1 MLSKPSLL
9 VASLAL
15 CAAPAAAQSGITVVG
30 GLVSANIT
38 QEIGDVSNNDEFAN
52 RTGFAIGLGVQRS
65 IGQSLSFAPEALYV
79 VKGTKDPDSDANFK
93 FGYIEVPLLFRYSF
107 GSGGQASPFVT
118 AGPTVSFQMSC
129 DVNDNDGDSA
139 SCDDT
144 FGEENSY
151 DSMDYGLMVG
161 AGVMFNRF
169 GVSARYEMGLKDID
183 KADAFESKNKAL
195 MLLGS
200 YAF

>member
-1 MLSKPSLL
+1 MRTPSLVL
-9 VASLAL
+9 ASFAL
-15 CAAPAAAQSGITVVG
+15 CAAPVAAQSGISVVG
-30 GLVSANIT
+30 GFVSANISF
-38 QEIGDVSNNDEFAN
+38 EEDGVSDDDSFSS

-79 VKGTKDPDSDANFK
+79 VKGTKDPDSDANLK

-107 GSGGQASPFVT
+107 SSGGQAAPFVT

-129 DVNDNDGDSA
+129 DLNDEDDFSE
-139 SCDDT
+139 SCDDA
-144 FGEENSY
+144 FGEDDSY
-151 DSMDYGLMVG
+151 ESIDFGVMVG

-183 KADAFESKNKAL
+183 KNDVIESKNKAL
-195 MLLGS
+195 MLLAS
-200 YAF
+200 FAF